1 MPEFFTKEQFAEHLN
16 SKFRIP
22 LQPSGAVE
30 LELMEVVGT
39 LSTPRQEQ
47 FSLFFRGPADLYLPQ
62 MTYHMRHDAMGELD
76 LFIVPIG
83 RDPEGFRYE
92 AVFNR
97 PLDPQG
103 A

>member
-1 MPEFFTKEQFAEHLN
+1 MPEFFTKEEFAEHLN
-16 SKFRIP
+16 TQFHIP

-30 LELMEVVGT
+30 LELMEVVST

-47 FSLFFRGPADLYLPQ
+47 FSIFFRGPANIYLPQ
-62 MTYHMRHDAMGELD
+62 STYHMKHDAMGELD
-76 LFIVPIG
+76 LFIVPVG

-97 PLDPQG
+97 PLDPQD
-103 A
+103 

>member
-1 MPEFFTKEQFAEHLN
+1 MPEFFTKESFAEHLN
-16 SKFRIP
+16 SKFYIP

-30 LELMEVVGT
+30 LELLEVVST

-47 FSLFFRGPADLYLPQ
+47 FSIYFRGPANIYLQ
-62 MTYHMRHDAMGELD
+62 QGTYHMKHDAVGELD

-97 PLDPQG
+97 PLDPQD
-103 A
+103 

>member
-1 MPEFFTKEQFAEHLN
+1 VPEFFTKEEFSEHLN
-16 SKFRIP
+16 TKFAIP

-30 LELMEVVGT
+30 LELLEVVST

-47 FSLFFRGPADLYLPQ
+47 FSIFFRGPANIYLPQ
-62 MTYHMRHDAMGELD
+62 MTYRMKHDAMGELD

-83 RDPEGFRYE
+83 QQPDGFRYE

-97 PLDPQG
+97 PLDPQN
-103 A
+103 

>member
-1 MPEFFTKEQFAEHLN
+1 MPEFFTKEGFAEHLN
-16 SKFRIP
+16 TKFRIP

-30 LELMEVVGT
+30 LELLEVVST

-47 FSLFFRGPADLYLPQ
+47 FSIFFRGPGNIYLPQ
-62 MTYHMRHDAMGELD
+62 RTYRMEHDALGELD
-76 LFIVPIG
+76 LFIVPVG

-97 PLDPQG
+97 PLEPQT
-103 A
+103 

>member
-1 MPEFFTKEQFAEHLN
+1 MPEFYTKEQFAEHLN
-16 SKFRIP
+16 TKFIIP

-30 LELMEVVGT
+30 LELLEVVST

-47 FSLFFRGPADLYLPQ
+47 FSIYLRGPANIFLPQ
-62 MTYHMRHDAMGELD
+62 MTYAMRHEALGEID

-83 RDPEGFRYE
+83 REQDGFRYE

-97 PLDPQG
+97 SLEPEG
-103 A
+103 

>member
-1 MPEFFTKEQFAEHLN
+1 MPEFFTKEGFAEHLN
-16 SKFRIP
+16 TKFRIP

-30 LELMEVVGT
+30 LELVEVVST

-47 FSLFFRGPADLYLPQ
+47 FSIFFRGPGDIYLPQ
-62 MTYHMRHDAMGELD
+62 MTYRMEHAALGELD

-97 PLDPQG
+97 PLEPQ

>member
-1 MPEFFTKEQFAEHLN
+1 MREFYTKEEFAEHLN
-16 SKFRIP
+16 TKFHIP

-30 LELMEVVGT
+30 LELLEVVST

-47 FSLFFRGPADLYLPQ
+47 FSIFFRGPANIYLPQ
-62 MTYHMRHDAMGELD
+62 RIYHMQHDAMGELD
-76 LFIVPIG
+76 LFIVPVG
-83 RDPEGFRYE
+83 REPEGFRYE

-103 A
+103 

>member
-1 MPEFFTKEQFAEHLN
+1 MPEFYTKEEFAEHLN
-16 SKFRIP
+16 TKFHIP

-30 LELMEVVGT
+30 LELMEVVST

-47 FSLFFRGPADLYLPQ
+47 FSIFFRGPANIYLPQ
-62 MTYHMRHDAMGELD
+62 RTYHMKHDAMGELD

-83 RDPEGFRYE
+83 RESDGFRYE

-97 PLDPQG
+97 PLDPQD
-103 A
+103 